1 MRFVQIVEFKTDKID
16 ELAARGRQYEQET
29 GGGGSTAMVCAD
41 RDNPGTYLIIATF
54 PSYEEAMANSEKPE
68 TQALAAD
75 MAALSDGPPTF
86 RNLDLRE
93 ELGQS

>member
-1 MRFVQIVEFKTDKID
+1 MKFVQIVEFKTDKID
-16 ELAARGRQYEQET
+16 EMAARGRQYEQET
-29 GGGGSTAMVCAD
+29 GGGGTAMVCAD

-75 MAALSDGPPTF
+75 MAALADGPPIF

-93 ELGQS
+93 EPGQA